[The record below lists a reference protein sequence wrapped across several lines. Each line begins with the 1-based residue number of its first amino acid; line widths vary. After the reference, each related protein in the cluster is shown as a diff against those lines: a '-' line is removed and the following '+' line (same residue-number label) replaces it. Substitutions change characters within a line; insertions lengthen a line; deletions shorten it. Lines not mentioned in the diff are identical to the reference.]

1 MKKTFK
7 KSISVLLAV
16 IMVLTAIAVNPFTA
30 NAVSTA
36 GDLDTTELGVWAD
49 PTSTLTQ
56 ADIDAYV
63 SGTKTTMTGA
73 VGVFKRSSGSS
84 NYYLFLPSNADCNN
98 LRIWFKG
105 YSERSSSGGIGD
117 IWGSGS
123 GDTTTPEE
131 ITYAAITADGVTTEL
146 INGEATNAFAAIDAG
161 GISKQY
167 TLTLNKNTYT
177 VTALKSGDV
186 GTVFIDT
193 QSGSIKNINASG
205 DKSVS
210 ESGTIMVIAPNGTV
224 HYDGTLEK
232 MSGRGNGTWSTGNT
246 KNPYNIKLGVS
257 TSLLGMGK
265 AKKWCLLANAGDAS
279 LIKNQLTYDFADYI
293 GIKYQPHCKPVDLY
307 VNQQYFGA
315 YNLAEKVEIKSN
327 RIDVTDAYENLEI
340 ANGTVDPAT
349 GLVVPKDL
357 TGTSVTTYNPNKLNT
372 NTINAPDHTV
382 TAKKY
387 SPNISDPSDYTGGYF
402 YELEISQ
409 RWPDENAG
417 FCAYN
422 RQGWVIKS
430 CDYAT
435 QNMVDYSYDLLYA
448 LGSSVYNKGVVPSTS
463 TSTNCSK
470 ANDLSGGQI
479 GGLPVYG
486 SKSITNP
493 APAVKYQGKKW
504 SDILDKDSAVRY
516 YWTQEYFKNM
526 DSSTSST
533 YFYKD
538 SDSIDPKLYAGP
550 MWDMDNSI
558 GYNSS
563 GSRWGASWTSSTG
576 WYTKVARMYRWRSND
591 ATSNYSADNQSPL
604 NFYAALATNCT
615 DFWQTAESYWFNY
628 IEPATQILLG
638 NKEDPKGKLHSTE
651 YYASKVAKSGTM
663 NNLRHNLANDGAYDA
678 SAVTSGMN
686 NWFTERNN
694 WINTQIGQIDI
705 NQATVSAIPDQY
717 CNGSAIMPQFTVTYN
732 GTTLVEGVDYT
743 ATYSNNTQATTQA
756 AVILTGKGLYTGTK
770 TVNFAI
776 LAGSLVD
783 GSATISDIA
792 YKGDTLSA
800 VVKNADGQEITQFL
814 NYQWKVN
821 GTNINGATSS
831 TYVIDDAY
839 EGASITVTVTGD
851 GKNIASAGITSNTC
865 TVAAGTRPTG
875 YSKTIA
881 SWDYDYSADPLALTT
896 ADATGTSYYYLA
908 TSGENA
914 ATAQLTASVDAAN
927 RNRIKWSGSADI
939 YTNSSVST
947 GIDQTP
953 VMGTSKTDG
962 LAWGEYPYFET
973 AVSTLGYEN
982 IKFSAKLGGTKK
994 GPRDWKL
1001 QYSLDGVSYTD
1012 IDTAQYKIL
1021 KNKTME
1027 QAFEDVSIPVAC
1039 NNQKMIYIRMVVC
1052 SNAAINNINTIIGQT
1067 SGDAAVNNIKITGAS
1082 TAVVTSLDAPSITT
1096 TSVNTDTAYV
1106 FDSDN
1111 IVITD
1116 NNGGADVYYSINGS
1130 TPALYTG
1137 EFSPFDKT
1145 TAKKGDRVEISAY
1158 ANFEDITS
1166 DVTTFEAV
1174 FAGVNLNSFNFDNYS
1189 QNVSNGAVFSNG
1201 GIYGESG
1208 KMTAYTDGVSQYVP
1222 LWNASNGA
1230 YSIAPDDGA
1239 KWSADSGFYFE
1250 VSTAGYTNT
1259 AFTCKAY
1266 TTNQGPKSVSLQY
1279 SLDAKTWKDVQSNTA
1294 LAPTELAQ
1302 LYLTVKL
1309 PQECDNLAKV
1319 YIRVATQENATFL
1332 NATLHNGESKGN
1344 LYINNIV
1351 VSGEDNGD
1359 YKMPYTNKTTGYFG
1373 TGTIKYHSPSG
1384 VAMQYTVTNPDGGI
1398 MLSGAYSELEGIM
1411 IQNAQSFNPT
1421 VSGPYTVTIWAGDDD
1436 DRSISNVSKYY
1447 YKGEDVTSFS
1457 FTDTKRPLANYLNET
1472 STAASNTSG
1481 ANAGTL
1487 AMYPNGTTA
1496 ALLDYTNSYG
1506 VKVAWAEN
1514 NIFKATKQ
1522 LDKVDGN
1529 GYWLIETSTAG
1540 FTNLSLNLE
1549 QISSNKGPR
1558 DWGLAYSLNGRD
1570 YTYIPSSNAKAISND
1585 AAIST
1590 VETYNNF
1597 ALPSACDNQEKVYI
1611 KVFINGGESVD
1622 GTELELVTKGNTGIN
1637 AIELSGIAMP
1647 VEVDVTVNTVALENK
1662 TDIDGTLP
1670 VDATIVIDGTA
1681 YNTENGTAVLKLVS
1695 GVTYTAEV
1703 AVNGTFVNTVEIYA
1717 QPDGYVTVP
1726 VVCVDMN
1733 SDGVIN
1739 LKDYQYIKALQD
1751 TAKKE
1756 AYLNI
1761 FKNFVNVKD
1770 NSFNYAK

>member
-1 MKKTFK
+1 MKKSLK
-7 KSISVLLAV
+7 KSISALLAV
-16 IMVLTAIAVNPFTA
+16 IMVLTTIAVNPFTA
-30 NAVSTA
+30 NAVDTA
-36 GDLDTTELGVWAD
+36 GTLDTTELGVWAD
-49 PTSTLTQ
+49 PSSTLTQ
-56 ADIDAYV
+56 ADIDSYV

-73 VGVFKRSSGSS
+73 VGVFKRSAGSS
-84 NYYLFLPSNADCNN
+84 NYYLFLPSNADCSN
-98 LRIWFKG
+98 LKIWFKG
-105 YSERSSSGGIGD
+105 YSESSSGSGIGG
-117 IWGSGS
+117 IIGGSGS
-123 GDTTTPEE
+123 GAEE

-146 INGEATNAFAAIDAG
+146 VNGEATNAFADIDAG
-161 GISKQY
+161 GISKKY
-167 TLTLNKNTYT
+167 TLTLNSKTYT

-193 QSGSIKNINASG
+193 ASGSIKNINASS

-210 ESGTIMVIAPNGTV
+210 ESGTIMVIAPNGTIQ
-224 HYDGTLEK
+224 YDGTLEK
-232 MSGRGNGTWSTGNT
+232 MSGRGNGTWSTGST

-257 TSLLGMGK
+257 TSLLGMNK
-265 AKKWCLLANAGDAS
+265 AKKWCLLANAGDSS

-307 VNQQYFGA
+307 VNQQYLGA

-349 GLVVPKDL
+349 GLIVPKDL
-357 TGTSVTTYNPNKLNT
+357 TGTSVTTYNPNRTAT
-372 NTINAPDHTV
+372 NTTNAPDHTV
-382 TAKKY
+382 TAKRY
-387 SPNISDPSDYTGGYF
+387 SPDIKDPNDYTGGYL

-409 RWPDENAG
+409 RWVEENAG
-417 FCAYN
+417 FCGYN

-435 QNMVDYSYDLLYA
+435 QNMVDYSYNLLYA
-448 LGSSVYNKGVVPSTS
+448 LGSSVYNNGVVPSSS
-463 TSTNCSK
+463 TTTNCSK
-470 ANDLSGGQI
+470 ANELSGGQI
-479 GGLPVYG
+479 GGAVIYG

-493 APAVKYQGKKW
+493 APAAEYQGKKW
-504 SDILDKDSAVRY
+504 SDILDADSAVRY

-538 SDSIDPKLYAGP
+538 SDSIDSKLYAGP

-563 GSRWGASWTSSTG
+563 GSRWGVSWTSSTG
-576 WYTKVARMYRWRSND
+576 WYTKVARMYRWRSKD
-591 ATSNYSADNQSPL
+591 ATTNYSNDNQAPL

-638 NKEDPKGKLHSTE
+638 NEVDPKGKLHSTE
-651 YYASKVAKSGTM
+651 YYASTVAKSGTM

-678 SAVTSGMN
+678 GAVTSGMN

-694 WINTQIGQIDI
+694 WIDSQIGQIDI
-705 NQATVSAIPDQY
+705 NQATVSEIPDQY
-717 CNGSAIMPQFTVTYN
+717 CTGSAIVPEYTVTYN

-743 ATYSNNTQATTQA
+743 ATYSGNTGATTNA
-756 AVILTGKGLYTGTK
+756 EITLTGKGLYTGTK
-770 TVNFAI
+770 TVKFTI
-776 LAGSLVD
+776 LAGSVVG

-800 VVKNADGQEITQFL
+800 VVKNSNGDEITQFL

-821 GTNINGATSS
+821 GTNIDGATSA

-865 TVAAGTRPTG
+865 TVATGIRPTG
-875 YSKTIA
+875 YTKTIA
-881 SWDYDYSADPLALTT
+881 SWDYDYSVDPNALITG
-896 ADATGTSYYYLA
+896 DATGTSYYYLA

-914 ATAQLTASVDAAN
+914 ATAQLTASVDATN
-927 RNRIKWSGSADI
+927 KNKIKWSGSAD
-939 YTNSSVST
+939 TFVNDSVSLGT
-947 GIDQTP
+947 DQSP

-973 AVSTLGYEN
+973 TVSTLGYEN

-1001 QYSLDGVSYTD
+1001 QYSLDGVSYID
-1012 IDTAQYKIL
+1012 IENTQYTIS
-1021 KNKTME
+1021 KNKNME
-1027 QAFEDVSIPVAC
+1027 LAFNDVSLPVEC
-1039 NNQKMIYIRMVVC
+1039 NNQKMIYIRIVVN
-1052 SNAAINNINTIIGQT
+1052 SNIAINNINTIINQT
-1067 SGDAAVNNIKITGAS
+1067 SGDAAVNNVKVTGAS
-1082 TAVVTSLDAPSITT
+1082 TAVVTSLEAPTVTT
-1096 TSVNTDTAYV
+1096 TSVNKDAANI
-1106 FDSDN
+1106 FDSDKV
-1111 IVITD
+1111 VITD
-1116 NNGGADVYYSINGS
+1116 NNGGADVYYSVNGS
-1130 TPALYTG
+1130 DPVLYNG
-1137 EFSPFDKT
+1137 EFSPFNSA
-1145 TAKKGDRVEISAY
+1145 TAKKGDKLEITAWAS
-1158 ANFEDITS
+1158 FEDITS
-1166 DVTTFEAV
+1166 DETKFEVT
-1174 FAGVNLNSFNFDNYS
+1174 FAGVNVTSFGFDNYS

-1201 GIYGESG
+1201 GVYGESG
-1208 KMTAYTDGVSQYVP
+1208 KMTAYADGVSQYVP
-1222 LWNASNGA
+1222 LWNDSNGA

-1259 AFTCKAY
+1259 AFTCQAY

-1279 SLDAKTWKDVQSNTA
+1279 SLDGKTWKDVQSNTV
-1294 LAPTELAQ
+1294 LAPTALAQ
-1302 LYLTVKL
+1302 LYMTAQL
-1309 PQECDNLAKV
+1309 PSACDNLAKV
-1319 YIRVATQENATFL
+1319 YIRVVTAEDSTYL
-1332 NATLHNGESKGN
+1332 NAALHNAESKGN

-1351 VSGEDNGD
+1351 VSGEDNGE
-1359 YKMPYTNKTTGYFG
+1359 YKMPYTNKTTDYFG
-1373 TGTIKYHSPSG
+1373 TGAIKYYSPSSM
-1384 VAMQYTVTNPDGGI
+1384 AMQYVVTDADSNI
-1398 MLSGAYSELEGIM
+1398 LLSGAYSELEGIM
-1411 IQNAQSFNPT
+1411 IPYAAGFNPT

-1436 DRSISNVSKYY
+1436 DKSISNSRKYY
-1447 YKGEDVTSFS
+1447 YKGENVTTFS
-1457 FTDTKRPLANYLNET
+1457 YTDSKRPLLNYLNED
-1472 STAASNTSG
+1472 STVATNTSG
-1481 ANAGTL
+1481 ANAGSL
-1487 AMYPNGTTA
+1487 SMYPNGSTA

-1506 VKVAWAEN
+1506 VKVSWAEN

-1522 LDKVDGN
+1522 LDKVDAN
-1529 GYWLIETSTAG
+1529 GYWLIETSTEG
-1540 FTNLSLNLE
+1540 FTNLTLNLE

-1558 DWGLAYSLNGRD
+1558 DWGLAYSLDGRN
-1570 YTYIPSSNAKAISND
+1570 YTYIQSSNVRAISND

-1597 ALPSACDNQEKVYI
+1597 ALPSECDNQKKVYL

-1637 AIELSGIAMP
+1637 EIELSGIAMP

-1662 TDIDGTLP
+1662 TDIDGTIP
-1670 VDATIVIDGTA
+1670 VDATIVIDGVA
-1681 YNTENGTAVLKLVS
+1681 YNSKDGEAVIKLIQ

-1703 AVNGTFVNTVEIYA
+1703 AVNGSFINTVEIYA
-1717 QPDGYVTVP
+1717 QPDGYVIVP
-1726 VVCVDMN
+1726 VVCIDMN
-1733 SDGVIN
+1733 GDGVIN
-1739 LKDYQYIKALQD
+1739 LKDYQYIKALSD
-1751 TAKKE
+1751 NAKKE
-1756 AYLNI
+1756 TYLNI

-1770 NSFNYAK
+1770 RSFNYAK